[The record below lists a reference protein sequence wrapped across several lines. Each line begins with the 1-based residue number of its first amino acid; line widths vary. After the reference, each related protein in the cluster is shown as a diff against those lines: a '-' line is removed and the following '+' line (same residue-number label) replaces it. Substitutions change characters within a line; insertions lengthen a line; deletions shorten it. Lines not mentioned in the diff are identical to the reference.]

1 MRFIQQNF
9 LEYLLYVST
18 ILNAL
23 PGIWNIIHDSFLL
36 LEVNISDNPE
46 TLIFWCVWG

>member
-23 PGIWNIIHDSFLL
+23 PGILEYYTRFLSTPGSKHL
-36 LEVNISDNPE
+36 RQP
-46 TLIFWCVWG
+46 